1 MSALYLSKVATQES
15 KPEQEQSPGSGRGVK
30 LTKMDSTSQQNRD
43 DLPPPPSSKHHPGPE
58 DLFGAHSQPPMP
70 SHPSKEI
77 LYQQRQKCELRRL
90 LKHTHPELKMLDS
103 VVDEELAEVLSS
115 EGVTAGETGYEGEVL
130 SRRLIFESCGQSNR
144 VSPYNPKM
152 HMAVGTVDR
161 CDFSKTSA
169 VSAEKPP
176 TGIIKDDKPLGFS
189 PDLNAECEE
198 EEIKIDVRATR
209 RIFESQ
215 SMNICRPNPGSK
227 FQVRASTPGD
237 ETKTVQKQC
246 SARDSS
252 VSREVSAG
260 QTLCEDQFTSF
271 PESDRVTEEI
281 KTSAAMI
288 QNNPFIPA
296 NIERE
301 HTSKT
306 QIQAGDTGVGED
318 CLTANVKNRTHLFE
332 SMPFDKIRHQNR
344 DEIETMVENIKDTLS
359 FLYQAGAIHSGGSI
373 IEVNETMIAKKAT
386 FILSESGPEIRC
398 DQVAEGGAQ
407 NFILQL
413 LPRVNLKPQVTYL
426 KEDSKGSME
435 VIVVDVPV
443 HQHHLNTSKDTE
455 FRTAN
460 VVQLIE
466 DILNQDNS
474 LRKGVIIQKDVNSC
488 AKVIVYSLYN
498 YFDEEDV
505 KSYSPPQGSHMT
517 AVTESAISSL
527 LGTPQYQTCQGTIR
541 PEITVRG
548 NVKLF
553 KSCIEKGDL
562 EYLKTL
568 QAESTDEEP
577 PQNQTVTGQNAEL
590 HHQQRGDQAEEST
603 QEWVP
608 VDVKRLRSMFSGD
621 QQQTQAKTNINGNPP
636 QSTTVTHPL
645 TGQTVHTTQ
654 GNTEGGQV
662 KNTLQGAQEWDFKSV
677 PQASH
682 LHFQTYDDDRVHQA
696 ELVEV
701 IDDND
706 EIANLQNAILSLQQ
720 ATMEAKSLYHSSQ
733 EKQKTPNQEPPER
746 THVPVTAEEHK
757 QPKIS
762 QGSELNSC
770 TDPGKDELSSAS
782 RFSSGHT
789 SDCQHKN
796 IETCHEDIK
805 SDKAQTTEKE
815 EKCEEIQKQKTAVSP
830 AQSSEIT
837 PAQQEEEEVVFQG
850 KLQAAL
856 ESLER
861 SNINVSRGDFRA
873 AMIYRNSSKHH
884 QERLQ
889 TVPNPEIEF
898 ESVQEETAAKR
909 EPLLQSENKTSAE
922 SEKTKTP
929 VRPKPAIP
937 PKPEHLKAKQRN
949 DQSSNTKNTNQRDS
963 VSPKEPAPQDPK
975 PLLKTSASCKDN
987 SIAGLV
993 LDSANHQGNK
1003 SLHEAVKVSE
1013 EAEVTPQVPSPPA
1026 TIQNVSI
1033 DKTIIK
1039 EEENVS
1045 AEKKSSQDIAVK
1057 DNIDEASERHPDF
1070 HEACQIFGGKKATK
1084 IAPVK
1089 PKRVKIAQP
1098 DNKSAKPG
1106 DNDASDFAHMIP
1118 KPVQMLTDP
1127 SCYIRGQAPD
1137 SKDKPEKERKQESK
1151 VEMREKKGRTETED
1165 ERRQRLSVHMDE
1177 IMRGNINA
1185 AMEIFDNLRKQEELQ
1200 SILSRVEEIEAD
1212 TSEVDVRSLRSVFE
1226 NVPDW
1231 VVGSDK
1237 KKQKRVQA
1245 ENRDSPPPLKENTE
1259 SSSSMAHVFGDL
1271 ERASEEIMNLKVQ
1284 TLARLMDIEEAIK
1297 KALYSVST
1305 LKSDSD
1311 ISGLSCLFKESLGAV
1326 QGSPSSGNISKISI
1340 GSSRTKSQQL
1350 QQSKATQKS
1359 TAKQA
1364 RKDQSKEAVS
1374 AKQRASPP
1382 SSPAFISI
1390 QSAAR
1395 KTDKTDEALP
1405 ETPVCPAC
1413 QQSPKVE
1420 EKFRTTKTLTCNSPA
1435 QKRRRD
1441 PRKGGQKHTA
1451 CSSLNPNRELSV
1463 LAVQT
1468 DGEGNSIIGTKTVTE
1483 NYERTDNFGNRFYS
1497 SKTSTVVT
1505 TQPETT
1511 KTPTSD
1517 VVFSPATHQ
1526 VTTYPDIQLPV
1537 NQINTSMPK

>member
-1 MSALYLSKVATQES
+1 
-15 KPEQEQSPGSGRGVK
+15 
-30 LTKMDSTSQQNRD
+30 MDSTFQQKRG
-43 DLPPPPSSKHHPGPE
+43 DLPPPPLSKHHPGPE
-58 DLFGAHSQPPMP
+58 DLFGAHSQPPMS
-70 SHPSKEI
+70 SHPSKET
-77 LYQQRQKCELRRL
+77 LYEQRQKCELRRL

-115 EGVTAGETGYEGEVL
+115 EGVTAGKTGYEGEVL

-144 VSPYNPKM
+144 VSPYNPMM

-176 TGIIKDDKPLGFS
+176 TGIIKDDKSLGLS
-189 PDLNAECEE
+189 SDPNAECEE
-198 EEIKIDVRATR
+198 EEIKTDVQATR

-215 SMNICRPNPGSK
+215 SMNKCRPNPGSK
-227 FQVRASTPGD
+227 FQVRASIRGD
-237 ETKTVQKQC
+237 ETKTHQKQC

-252 VSREVSAG
+252 VSREFSAG
-260 QTLCEDQFTSF
+260 QTLCEDKFTSF
-271 PESDRVTEEI
+271 PESERVIEEI
-281 KTSAAMI
+281 KTSAALI

-301 HTSKT
+301 HTSKS

-359 FLYQAGAIHSGGSI
+359 FLYKAGAIHSGGSI

-386 FILSESGPEIRC
+386 FILSESGPEIRY

-426 KEDSKGSME
+426 KENSKESMG

-443 HQHHLNTSKDTE
+443 HQHHLNTSKDAE

-488 AKVIVYSLYN
+488 AKVIVFSLYN
-498 YFDEEDV
+498 YFDEKDV
-505 KSYSPPQGSHMT
+505 KSYSPPQGGDFT
-517 AVTESAISSL
+517 AVTESAVSSL
-527 LGTPQYQTCQGTIR
+527 LGTSQYQTCQGSIR
-541 PEITVRG
+541 PEITVKG
-548 NVKLF
+548 NVQLF
-553 KSCIEKGDL
+553 KSCIEKGNLD
-562 EYLKTL
+562 YLKTL

-577 PQNQTVTGQNAEL
+577 PQNQTVSGQNAEL
-590 HHQQRGDQAEEST
+590 HHQQRVDQAEGST
-603 QEWVP
+603 SEWVP

-621 QQQTQAKTNINGNPP
+621 QQQTQAKTNVHENPP
-636 QSTTVTHPL
+636 QTTTVTHPL
-645 TGQTVHTTQ
+645 TGQNVDTTQ

-662 KNTLQGAQEWDFKSV
+662 KNTLKEAQECDFKAV

-682 LHFQTYDDDRVHQA
+682 LQFQTYDEDRVHQA
-696 ELVEV
+696 KLVEV

-720 ATMEAKSLYHSSQ
+720 ATMEAKSLYHLSQ
-733 EKQKTPNQEPPER
+733 EKQNTSNQESTEGI
-746 THVPVTAEEHK
+746 HVLVTAEEHK
-757 QPKIS
+757 EPKIS

-782 RFSSGHT
+782 SFSHHK

-796 IETCHEDIK
+796 IETRHEDIK

-815 EKCEEIQKQKTAVSP
+815 EKSEEIQKQKTAVSP
-830 AQSSEIT
+830 AQRSETT
-837 PAQQEEEEVVFQG
+837 PAQQEEEKVVFQG
-850 KLQAAL
+850 TIQAAL

-884 QERLQ
+884 RERLQ
-889 TVPNPEIEF
+889 TVQHPEIEDF
-898 ESVQEETAAKR
+898 CPKLESVQEETAAKI
-909 EPLLQSENKTSAE
+909 EPPHQSENNTSAV

-937 PKPEHLKAKQRN
+937 PKPEHLKAKQRD

-975 PLLKTSASCKDN
+975 PLLNTSASYKNN

-993 LDSANHQGNK
+993 LDSANHQRNK
-1003 SLHEAVKVSE
+1003 SFQEAVKVSE
-1013 EAEVTPQVPSPPA
+1013 DAEVTPQVPSPSA
-1026 TIQNVSI
+1026 TLQNVSI
-1033 DKTIIK
+1033 DKNIIK
-1039 EEENVS
+1039 EEANVS

-1057 DNIDEASERHPDF
+1057 DNIDEANERHPDF

-1084 IAPVK
+1084 LAPVK

-1098 DNKSAKPG
+1098 HNKSTNPG

-1127 SCYIRGQAPD
+1127 LCNIRGQAPD

-1231 VVGSDK
+1231 VVNSDK
-1237 KKQKRVQA
+1237 KKQKQVRA
-1245 ENRDSPPPLKENTE
+1245 ENRDITPPLPPLKENTE

-1271 ERASEEIMNLKVQ
+1271 ERASEEIMDLKEQ
-1284 TLARLMDIEEAIK
+1284 TLARLVDIEEAIK

-1311 ISGLSCLFKESLGAV
+1311 ISGLSCLFKESLGTV
-1326 QGSPSSGNISKISI
+1326 QGSPSGNFISKISI

-1350 QQSKATQKS
+1350 QQSKASQKS
-1359 TAKQA
+1359 TAKQGK
-1364 RKDQSKEAVS
+1364 KDPSNEAAT

-1405 ETPVCPAC
+1405 ETLVCLAC

-1435 QKRRRD
+1435 QNRRRD
-1441 PRKGGQKHTA
+1441 PRKGGEKHTA

-1463 LAVQT
+1463 VAVQT
-1468 DGEGNSIIGTKTVTE
+1468 DGEGNSILGTKTVTE
-1483 NYERTDNFGNRFYS
+1483 NYERTDNFGNRFFS

-1511 KTPTSD
+1511 KTPTSH
-1517 VVFSPATHQ
+1517 VEFSPAAHQ

-1537 NQINTSMPK
+1537 NQTNTLMPK